1 MTIGGRR
8 EPTPVFRRPLPVA
21 VGPSDVRDSLPVTV
35 TDAGRRRR
43 GRGLRGTDRG
53 TTAGDGPQQ
62 SAARSVPTF
71 PFQEVVRRPGP
82 ADPGT
87 DLGDRGDPGAL
98 WLHHLIESGQL
109 GMRLA
114 AGHHHRSV
122 VLSTP
127 ERLDRY
133 PVQPHGLLR
142 HVDTP
147 CGAEPGIDIRLC
159 LPAQVVSTVGLGKL
173 ELPDSAQ
180 PDLGFRVRG
189 WWTSRIRRMGK
200 ERRQLK

>member
-1 MTIGGRR
+1 MV
-8 EPTPVFRRPLPVA
+8 PAFRRPLPVA
-21 VGPSDVRDSLPVTV
+21 VGQSDARGSLPVTV
-35 TDAGRRRR
+35 TDAVRLRR

-53 TTAGDGPQQ
+53 TTAGGGPQQ
-62 SAARSVPTF
+62 SAVRSVPTF
-71 PFQEVVRRPGP
+71 PFREVARRPGP
-82 ADPGT
+82 ADPAT

-98 WLHHLIESGQL
+98 WLHHLIEAGQL
-109 GMRLA
+109 GMCLA

-122 VLSTP
+122 VRSTP

-159 LPAQVVSTVGLGKL
+159 LQFRWFPPSGSEGLNRL
-173 ELPDSAQ
+173 T
-180 PDLGFRVRG
+180 LGFVSAGGGPAEFVEWARKG
-189 WWTSRIRRMGK
+189 DS
-200 ERRQLK
+200 